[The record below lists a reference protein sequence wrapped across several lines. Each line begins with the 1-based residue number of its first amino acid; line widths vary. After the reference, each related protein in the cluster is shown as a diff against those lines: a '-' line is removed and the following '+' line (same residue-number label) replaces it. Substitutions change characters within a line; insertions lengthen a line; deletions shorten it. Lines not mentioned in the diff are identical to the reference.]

1 MTNRKVA
8 RRYNLA
14 LYEIAEE
21 TNSVDSVKKDL
32 EDIKKSISGSR
43 ELLMFIL
50 TPMISL
56 DKKSKVIKELFSGK
70 INGLTLKF
78 LLVLCDKNRINI
90 LNDIADD
97 FINLAKE
104 KAGIVSA
111 KIKTAVEISDKEKTS
126 LAAKLKK
133 YVGKEIEASYA
144 VDPSIKG
151 GFVAMI
157 DDKIIDA
164 SILRQLEL
172 LREKFAQ
179 GRFNN

>member
-1 MTNRKVA
+1 MTNRKIA

-14 LYEIAEE
+14 LYEIADEMK
-21 TNSVDSVKKDL
+21 SVDAIKRDFV
-32 EDIKKSISGSR
+32 DIKKSVSASR
-43 ELLMFIL
+43 ELNMFIL
-50 TPMISL
+50 TPIISL
-56 DKKSKVIKELFSGK
+56 EKKSKVIKELFSGK
-70 INGLTLKF
+70 INDLTLKF

-90 LNDIADD
+90 LNDIAED
-97 FINLAKE
+97 FINLANEKE
-104 KAGIVSA
+104 GIVTA
-111 KIKTAVEISDKEKTS
+111 KIKTAVEISDREKST
-126 LAAKLKK
+126 LTAKLKK

-144 VDPSIKG
+144 IDPSIKG

-157 DDKIIDA
+157 EDKIIDA